1 MKLYINN
8 LNLDILPNIMKA
20 FEEFSFKTET
30 YVQVYSSDGMYKI
43 DNSDITKL
51 ISNDIDIKIIEN
63 YYNDFS
69 IIVDPSYFTTESA
82 YQINTEHISI
92 PIKKNIFKIN
102 KNSNIMLVIEC
113 EIKQDQNFFKK
124 NNTENAL
131 VPTDIY
137 FELPNNT
144 DVNNILVKNEI
155 IEFLSLLN

>member
-30 YVQVYSSDGMYKI
+30 YIQVYSNDGMYKI
-43 DNSDITKL
+43 DNSNITKF
-51 ISNDIDIKIIEN
+51 INNDIDIKIIEK

-69 IIVDPSYFTTESA
+69 IIVDPSYFTTETA
-82 YQINTEHISI
+82 YQIDTEHISI
-92 PIKKNIFKIN
+92 PIKKNIFKMN

-113 EIKQDQNFFKK
+113 EIKQDNNFFKK

>member
-20 FEEFSFKTET
+20 FEELSFKTET
-30 YVQVYSSDGMYKI
+30 YIQVYSSDGMYKI

-51 ISNDIDIKIIEN
+51 VSNDIDIKIIEN
-63 YYNDFS
+63 YYNAFS

-102 KNSNIMLVIEC
+102 KKSNIMLVIEC
-113 EIKQDQNFFKK
+113 EIKQDNNFFKK

-144 DVNNILVKNEI
+144 DINNILVKNEI